1 MRFRL
6 GFPISLG
13 RAITAGRRTTEGDIM
28 NAQSRMALLIAAL
41 AGVTLLGAGCGDQS
55 SQPVGQRTSPTAD
68 KMASATDS
76 SATDRATT
84 TAAKNAEDDAISA
97 KVKAAIVAD
106 PGLSTLQIDVDTK
119 NSVVTL
125 NGTVDTA
132 VSKERAE
139 QIAQSVGGVRSVVD
153 NLTVKAA

>member
-1 MRFRL
+1 
-6 GFPISLG
+6 
-13 RAITAGRRTTEGDIM
+13 M
-28 NAQSRMALLIAAL
+28 NMQSRMALLVAAL
-41 AGVTLLGAGCGDQS
+41 AGATFLSAGCGDQGT

-68 KMASATDS
+68 KMA

-119 NSVVTL
+119 NAVVTL
-125 NGTVDTA
+125 NGTVDNA
-132 VSKERAE
+132 MSKERAE
-139 QIAQSVGGVRSVVD
+139 QIAQTVGGVRSVID
-153 NLTVKAA
+153 NLVVKSA